1 MKEVKPINI
10 LKAKNKEELRLWLEN
25 NYETQKECWVIVKRG
40 KPQNDDTFWYIDAV
54 EEALCFGWIDSTVKK
69 LDTGITIQRLS
80 PRKKGSIWSEL
91 NKERCRRME
100 KLGKMTQAGK
110 KVLPDMSEKG
120 FNIDIDI
127 LEALK
132 KDEIVWA
139 NFHKFPSLYQRV
151 RIDTIQI
158 KKKNPQ
164 LFQKRLE
171 KLIENTKKGIMY
183 GEWNDNGRLL
193 NLSLIHI

>member
-1 MKEVKPINI
+1 
-10 LKAKNKEELRLWLEN
+10 
-25 NYETQKECWVIVKRG
+25 
-40 KPQNDDTFWYIDAV
+40 
-54 EEALCFGWIDSTVKK
+54 
-69 LDTGITIQRLS
+69 
-80 PRKKGSIWSEL
+80 
-91 NKERCRRME
+91 
-100 KLGKMTQAGK
+100 
-110 KVLPDMSEKG
+110 MSEKG

-139 NFHKFPSLYQRV
+139 NFHKFPPLYQRV

-193 NLSLIHI
+193 ISKDTLENLVVNIVNGFDGTENVVAKVGLDKENNLRVYVTLYVHPNIVIKDLTASIQNRVKEAIKKTSDLETKAVNVRVRNITPTIENKVEG

>member
-10 LKAKNKEELRLWLEN
+10 LKAKNREELRLWLEN

-40 KPQNDDTFWYIDAV
+40 KPQNDNTFWYIDAV

-132 KDEIVWA
+132 KDEMVWA

-193 NLSLIHI
+193 NY

>member
-10 LKAKNKEELRLWLEN
+10 LKAKNREELRLWLEN

-40 KPQNDDTFWYIDAV
+40 RPQNDDTFWYIDAV

-120 FNIDIDI
+120 FNIDINI

-193 NLSLIHI
+193 NY

>member
-10 LKAKNKEELRLWLEN
+10 LKAKNREELRLWLEN

-40 KPQNDDTFWYIDAV
+40 RPQNDDTFWYIDAV

-120 FNIDIDI
+120 FNIDI
-127 LEALK
+127 LEVLK

-193 NLSLIHI
+193 NY

>member
-10 LKAKNKEELRLWLEN
+10 LKAKNREELRLWLEN

-69 LDTGITIQRLS
+69 LDNGITIQRLS

-127 LEALK
+127 LEELK

-151 RIDTIQI
+151 RIDTTQI

-193 NLSLIHI
+193 NY

>member
-10 LKAKNKEELRLWLEN
+10 LKAKNREELRLWLEN

-100 KLGKMTQAGK
+100 KLGKMTQSGK

-127 LEALK
+127 LKELK

-193 NLSLIHI
+193 NY

>member
-1 MKEVKPINI
+1 MKEIKPINI
-10 LKAKNKEELRLWLEN
+10 LKAKNREELRLWLEN
-25 NYETQKECWVIVKRG
+25 KYETQKECWVIVKRG

-110 KVLPDMSEKG
+110 KKY
-120 FNIDIDI
+120 
-127 LEALK
+127 
-132 KDEIVWA
+132 
-139 NFHKFPSLYQRV
+139 YQICRK
-151 RIDTIQI
+151 RDLIQI
-158 KKKNPQ
+158 Q
-164 LFQKRLE
+164 IYQK
-171 KLIENTKKGIMY
+171 
-183 GEWNDNGRLL
+183 
-193 NLSLIHI
+193 H

>member
-10 LKAKNKEELRLWLEN
+10 LKAKNREELRLWLEN

-40 KPQNDDTFWYIDAV
+40 RPQNDDTFWYIDAV

-132 KDEIVWA
+132 KDEMVWA

-171 KLIENTKKGIMY
+171 KLIENKKKGIMY

-193 NLSLIHI
+193 NY

>member
-10 LKAKNKEELRLWLEN
+10 LKAKNREELRLWLEN

-91 NKERCRRME
+91 YKERCRRME

-193 NLSLIHI
+193 NY

>member
-25 NYETQKECWVIVKRG
+25 NYEIQKECWVIVKRG

-91 NKERCRRME
+91 YKERCRRME

-120 FNIDIDI
+120 FNIDI

-193 NLSLIHI
+193 NY

>member
-10 LKAKNKEELRLWLEN
+10 LKAKNREELRLWLEN

-69 LDTGITIQRLS
+69 LDNGITIQRLS

-127 LEALK
+127 LEELK
-132 KDEIVWA
+132 KDEMVWA

-183 GEWNDNGRLL
+183 GEWNNNGRLL
-193 NLSLIHI
+193 NY

>member
-10 LKAKNKEELRLWLEN
+10 LKAKNREELRLWLEN

-40 KPQNDDTFWYIDAV
+40 RPQNDDTFWYIDAV

-69 LDTGITIQRLS
+69 LDNGITIQRLS
-80 PRKKGSIWSEL
+80 PRKKRSIWSEL

-127 LEALK
+127 LEELK

-193 NLSLIHI
+193 NY

>member
-10 LKAKNKEELRLWLEN
+10 LKAKNREELRLWLEN

-69 LDTGITIQRLS
+69 LDNGITIQRLS

-110 KVLPDMSEKG
+110 KVLPDLSEKG

-132 KDEIVWA
+132 KDEMVWA
-139 NFHKFPSLYQRV
+139 NFYKFPSLYQRV

-193 NLSLIHI
+193 NY

>member
-10 LKAKNKEELRLWLEN
+10 LKAKNREELRLWLEN

-40 KPQNDDTFWYIDAV
+40 RPQNDDTFWYIDAV

-100 KLGKMTQAGK
+100 KLGKMTQSGK

-127 LEALK
+127 LKELK

-193 NLSLIHI
+193 NY

>member
-10 LKAKNKEELRLWLEN
+10 LKAKNREELRLWLEN

-40 KPQNDDTFWYIDAV
+40 KPQNDDTFQYIDAV

-69 LDTGITIQRLS
+69 LDNGITIQRLS

-110 KVLPDMSEKG
+110 KKY
-120 FNIDIDI
+120 
-127 LEALK
+127 
-132 KDEIVWA
+132 
-139 NFHKFPSLYQRV
+139 YQICRK
-151 RIDTIQI
+151 RDLIQI
-158 KKKNPQ
+158 QIYQKN
-164 LFQKRLE
+164 
-171 KLIENTKKGIMY
+171 
-183 GEWNDNGRLL
+183 
-193 NLSLIHI
+193 